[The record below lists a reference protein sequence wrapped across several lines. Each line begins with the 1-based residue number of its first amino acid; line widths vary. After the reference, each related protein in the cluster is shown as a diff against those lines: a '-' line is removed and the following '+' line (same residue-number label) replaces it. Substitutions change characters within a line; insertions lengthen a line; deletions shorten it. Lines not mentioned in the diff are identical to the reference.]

1 MRGAGIITVILAVI
15 VAVAVADLVAH
26 PQAASDLTSAGV
38 KAETVG
44 LNAELGKTS

>member
-1 MRGAGIITVILAVI
+1 MSKFWSLALAIV

-26 PQAASDLTSAGV
+26 PAGTSALTKAGV
-38 KAETVG
+38 KAETVA

>member
-1 MRGAGIITVILAVI
+1 MSRFWSLALAIV

-26 PQAASDLTSAGV
+26 PSGTSTLTSAGV
-38 KAETVG
+38 KAETTA

>member
-1 MRGAGIITVILAVI
+1 MRFGGITGLFLAVV

-26 PQAASDLTSAGV
+26 PQGTQVLTKSAV
-38 KAETVG
+38 RAQTVA